1 MTIWLLWVGGNGR
14 RCRVAVGAD
23 MVHFLNFDDEK
34 PLRPRRSGQVH
45 VLDLGSYLLGHLLDT
60 SKAQRLVHVCMHGV
74 MPKTVG

>member
-34 PLRPRRSGQVH
+34 PLRPRRSGEAY
-45 VLDLGSYLLGHLLDT
+45 GTRSI
-60 SKAQRLVHVCMHGV
+60 RR
-74 MPKTVG
+74 